1 MDMLIPAGQLVVD
14 ILFVRVH
21 NVTYKLEMEKRC
33 YDRSTI

>member
-1 MDMLIPAGQLVVD
+1 MLLVLLVVD
-14 ILFVRVH
+14 ICIERVH